1 MLRDVINE
9 RPLTFF
15 PRNPEISSSQ
25 EASHRMPKIKL
36 TNLSQV
42 QQFCLS
48 VFLSF
53 CVCFTVS
60 LFAALAPTPFKYRG
74 DLKSDQSKSG
84 KILNPDI
91 LKVRFQMVG
100 LQLWLQLQS
109 KPFKIRT
116 FLPIFQMVFDKM
128 AAICPDFRWS
138 CFQIPD
144 PIQNP
149 GQLQPNLFLTIQN
162 PDYQDFKSPNI
173 PHFKL

>member
-36 TNLSQV
+36 TNLSSAQE
-42 QQFCLS
+42 FCLS
-48 VFLSF
+48 VLLSF
-53 CVCFTVS
+53 CLFTVC
-60 LFAALAPTPFKYRG
+60 LFAALAPTPFKYSG
-74 DLKSDQSKSG
+74 DLKSDHSESG
-84 KILNPDI
+84 NILNPDF
-91 LKVRFQMVG
+91 LKVGFQMVG
-100 LQLWLQLQS
+100 LQLWFQLQS

-116 FLPIFQMVFDKM
+116 FLSRFQMVFDKM